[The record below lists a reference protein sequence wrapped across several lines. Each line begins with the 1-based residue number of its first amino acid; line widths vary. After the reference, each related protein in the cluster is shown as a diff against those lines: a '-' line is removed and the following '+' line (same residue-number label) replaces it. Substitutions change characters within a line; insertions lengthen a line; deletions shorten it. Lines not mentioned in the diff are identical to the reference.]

1 MQLAPADMATRPP
14 PSGAAG
20 SPPRG
25 ADHDGYEVSEPYSS
39 ADDGFDN
46 DAGSNSDGGAA
57 LFALFGAIVLLE
69 VSYVEPDYLRP
80 WQKSPQGSCTGT
92 GFAVP
97 DDAEGGEGGRRRLL
111 TNLHVVQ
118 DATDIR

>member
-1 MQLAPADMATRPP
+1 MATRPP
-14 PSGAAG
+14 PPGAG

-25 ADHDGYEVSEPYSS
+25 ADNDGYEVSEPYSS
-39 ADDGFDN
+39 ADDGFDE
-46 DAGSNSDGGAA
+46 DVSSNSDGG
-57 LFALFGAIVLLE
+57 ALFGAIVLLE

-97 DDAEGGEGGRRRLL
+97 DDDEGGEGGRRRLL